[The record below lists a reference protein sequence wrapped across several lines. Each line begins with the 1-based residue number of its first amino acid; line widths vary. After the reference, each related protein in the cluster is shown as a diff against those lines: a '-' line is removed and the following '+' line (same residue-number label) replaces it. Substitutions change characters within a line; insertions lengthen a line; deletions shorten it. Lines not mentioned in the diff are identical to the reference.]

1 MKIVEKYKTIIN
13 EIKESHNKFL
23 IVNIDEYIKNIEK
36 NQKNI
41 INNINKN
48 KNKIELTNEDKIFGE
63 LFKLSMYSLNILQ
76 IIVKKDVENIINENM
91 ELFIKK
97 NKDYG
102 DSFKDFELIGILV
115 RLNDKINRIKTINN
129 TKSINIDEKMEETI
143 NDLYN
148 YCVIGLM
155 YK

>member
-1 MKIVEKYKTIIN
+1 MEVIEKYKTIIN
-13 EIKESHNKFL
+13 EIKKSQNKFL
-23 IVNIDEYIKNIEK
+23 IINIDEYINNIEK

-48 KNKIELTNEDKIFGE
+48 KNRIELINEEKIFGE
-63 LFKLSMYSLNILQ
+63 LFKLGMYSLNILQ

-129 TKSINIDEKMEETI
+129 KKFINIDEKMEETI